1 MEGEKRVLKV
11 GDKDEDKVLIAR
23 YQGKIYAV
31 GNFCSHFG
39 VELGYGVI
47 YDDKVLC
54 PAHAAGFS
62 IITGEPEHGPGLD
75 GIPSFPVVEKDG
87 KHFVQ
92 VPEGALPKSVTVPLT
107 KRDPANK
114 THFVIIG
121 GGAAGLNAAETLR
134 QSGFTGQI
142 TLLTSDDMVPYD
154 RTLLTKATA
163 VGDPNNWKLRS
174 EKFLEDADI
183 DVKLKTSAYSVNQK
197 EKKVITTKGQHIHF
211 DKLLIA
217 TGSQVTVPNVKGVD
231 LKNVFKLRT
240 ASDML

>member
-1 MEGEKRVLKV
+1 MMGPQRLVHADSREVEIDFASELQEGEKRVLKV
-11 GDKDEDKVLIAR
+11 GDKDSDRVLIAK

-39 VELGYGVI
+39 VELGWGVI

-62 IITGEPEHGPGLD
+62 IVTGQPEGGAGID
-75 GIPSFPVVEKDG
+75 GIPSFPVVERDG

-92 VPEGALPKSVTVPLT
+92 LPEGELPKKVAMPLT
-107 KRDPANK
+107 KRDPENK

-142 TLLTSDDMVPYD
+142 TLLS
-154 RTLLTKATA
+154 
-163 VGDPNNWKLRS
+163 S
-174 EKFLEDADI
+174 ED
-183 DVKLKTSAYSVNQK
+183 
-197 EKKVITTKGQHIHF
+197 
-211 DKLLIA
+211 
-217 TGSQVTVPNVKGVD
+217 
-231 LKNVFKLRT
+231 
-240 ASDML
+240 